1 MTDFSVVGL
10 RVVVEVAARG
20 SFSAAADAL
29 GYTQSAVSRQVA
41 LVERATGRSLFDR
54 RARGVE
60 LTAAGEIVLR
70 RANAAL
76 AELQTVGRELDD
88 LDQAR
93 SRRIRLGAFST
104 AMAALIP
111 GGLALLAVREP
122 RLNVMLREGTSE
134 RLTDRVVSGRLDLA
148 VVTARSGPP
157 EGVVFD
163 ALIDDPLLVAMPRA
177 HRLAGLARIE
187 PEELREEQWIAGS
200 SDPGSTLLGTW
211 TTGGWRPQIAFE
223 VRDWTAKIGLVAG
236 GFGITVVPGLSAS
249 TLPASVVVAAIEHPA
264 AVRSVVAAKRLAGDG
279 PDALLLESI
288 VQALQDS
295 AAQAVGKR
303 SSRRRVAE
311 R

>member
-1 MTDFSVVGL
+1 MADFSIVGL
-10 RVVVEVAARG
+10 RVMVEVAARG

-41 LVERATGRSLFDR
+41 LVERATGHSLFDR
-54 RARGVE
+54 GARGVE
-60 LTAAGEIVLR
+60 LTPAGEIVLR

-111 GGLALLAVREP
+111 GALALLAMREP
-122 RLNVMLREGTSE
+122 RLSVVLREGTSE

-148 VVTARSGPP
+148 VVTSRSGPP
-157 EGVVFD
+157 DGVVFD
-163 ALIDDPLLVAMPRA
+163 ALIDDPLLVAMPRT
-177 HRLAGLARIE
+177 HRLAGLARID
-187 PEELREEQWIAGS
+187 PEELRDEQWIAGS
-200 SDPGSTLLGTW
+200 SDPRSTLLGAW
-211 TTGGWRPQIAFE
+211 TTGGWRPQVAFE

-249 TLPASVVVAAIEHPA
+249 TLPTSVVVAAIEHPA
-264 AVRSVVAAKRLAGDG
+264 AVRSVVVATRLAGDA
-279 PDALLLESI
+279 PDSPLPEAV
-288 VQALQDS
+288 VQALRDS
-295 AAQAVGKR
+295 AAQAL
-303 SSRRRVAE
+303 SSRSRR
-311 R
+311 